1 MYNEDRLSL
10 VYLDEEG
17 VYGFV
22 VETAAEFALV
32 QYSLDGILHREYFE
46 EDEYRVIGSLELNLE
61 EEE

>member
-17 VYGFV
+17 VYGIV

-32 QYSLDGILHREYFE
+32 QYSLDGIMHREYFE

-61 EEE
+61 EG